1 MAVSDEVRKRFAE
14 YVKVQAL
21 GSRYIDRRTEKKI
34 LEDGVLRFEIG
45 LDDGRHIMN
54 TIAAEEGYVFETDCE
69 RRIKDILDGLAE
81 DGKLGPREFTYA
93 VAIFRKSI
101 GAPLTDDEARMK
113 VKQVMQTKG
122 FRPKRTNFLFGRKWF
137 DKIVMVDV

>member
-14 YVKVQAL
+14 YVKVQAF
-21 GSRYIDRRTEKKI
+21 GSRFIDRRTEKKI

-54 TIAAEEGYVFETDCE
+54 TVAADDGYIFETDCE

-81 DGKLGPREFTYA
+81 DGMIGPREFNYA
-93 VAIFRKSI
+93 VGIFRKI
-101 GAPLTDDEARMK
+101 CNNALTDEEAKIK
-113 VKQVMQTKG
+113 VKQVMQNKG
-122 FRPKRTNFLFGRKWF
+122 FRPKRWGVWAPRRWF
-137 DKIVMVDV
+137 DKIVLIES